1 MKLFLPHQH
10 YYKGALSKREP
21 LYLHYNNTLL
31 FQNENAGN
39 VKTLINLAFN
49 LLNAIS
55 ILYELNSMIRFFLVL
70 QILRSFDYYYT
81 NDDLHIAL
89 NFC

>member
-21 LYLHYNNTLL
+21 LYLHYNNTVL
-31 FQNENAGN
+31 FQNEKAGN

-49 LLNAIS
+49 LLNTIS
-55 ILYELNSMIRFFLVL
+55 ILYELNSMIRFFCCYKFLEAL
-70 QILRSFDYYYT
+70 TTT